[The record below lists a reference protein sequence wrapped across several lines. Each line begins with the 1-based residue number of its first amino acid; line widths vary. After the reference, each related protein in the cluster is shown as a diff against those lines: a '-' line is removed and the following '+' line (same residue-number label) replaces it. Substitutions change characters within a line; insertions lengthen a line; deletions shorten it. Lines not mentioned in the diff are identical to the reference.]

1 MADEVEEAQETIES
15 PPEYMLTTLDNPH
28 DPFTQFDAWF
38 SWDQAA
44 GYCTSGLL
52 ARIARTSDELSE
64 ADQHRALQE
73 AIEEIVT
80 ENVSGMFIRVLRG
93 QVPTP

>member
-1 MADEVEEAQETIES
+1 MADVEAQETITS
-15 PPEYMLTTLDNPH
+15 PPEYMLTTRDNPH
-28 DPFTQFDAWF
+28 DPFTQFNEWF
-38 SWDQAA
+38 EWDQAA

-73 AIEEIVT
+73 AIEEIVQ
-80 ENVSGMFIRVLRG
+80 ENVTGMFIRVVRG
-93 QVPTP
+93 QVVPS